1 MSWLLSPLRART
13 FAALGLAL
21 SVALAACAVPQPP
34 PPSSPT
40 SAQTAPPARTPTVA
54 PPPSVAHALPA
65 TPPPS
70 TAQPVA
76 PPTTVSAPPSQTDA
90 ATGETLGQWAYDYVR
105 HLSVELGP
113 RTSGTER
120 EKRAADY
127 IAAELRSLGY
137 QVEIPS
143 FPVQDYSEASMQ
155 VFQDAPDPASYRASP
170 IILSGHGAVTAPL
183 VQTGLGRPDD
193 FTSNITG
200 KVALMER
207 GTLTFQDKVA
217 NAAKAGAA
225 AAMIYNNAPGP
236 FQGSMQSRSAIPAV
250 AVSREDGARLLELLD
265 RGGVTVTVTVQVVES
280 PSQNVIGEKPGGDRV
295 IIIGGHY
302 DTVAASPG
310 ANDNGSGTAVMLAVA
325 RYFAQRQLPV
335 TLRFMGFGAE
345 EAGLVGSRAY
355 VRALPEAERKRI
367 VGVLNLD
374 ALGTG
379 APLQMNGSTV
389 LSELVQRVA
398 DRAGITLRTELRPT
412 GGSDHASFIQASIP
426 AVHISSSNLS
436 RIHTSND
443 RIEFVERALLG
454 DAALLAVAAVQEMAT
469 GPQLR

>member
-1 MSWLLSPLRART
+1 I
-13 FAALGLAL
+13 
-21 SVALAACAVPQPP
+21 
-34 PPSSPT
+34 
-40 SAQTAPPARTPTVA
+40 
-54 PPPSVAHALPA
+54 PA
-65 TPPPS
+65 TPPAS

-76 PPTTVSAPPSQTDA
+76 PPTMVATPPSQADA

-105 HLSVELGP
+105 RLSVELGP

-137 QVEIPS
+137 QVEIPP
-143 FPVQDYSEASMQ
+143 FPVQDYSEASRQ
-155 VFQDAPDPASYRASP
+155 VVQDAPEPASYRASP

-183 VQTGLGRPDD
+183 AQAGRGRPAD
-193 FTSNITG
+193 FPSNITG

-207 GTLTFQDKVA
+207 GVLTFQDKVA

-225 AAMIYNNAPGP
+225 AAIIYNNAPGP
-236 FQGSMQSRSAIPAV
+236 FQGSMQSRGAIPAV
-250 AVSREDGARLLELLD
+250 AVSREDGAHLLENLD
-265 RGGVTVTVTVQVVES
+265 RGGVTVTVTVTVQVVES

-295 IIIGGHY
+295 IIVGGHY

-325 RYFAQRQLPV
+325 RYFAQRQVPV

-355 VRALPEAERKRI
+355 VRSLPEAERKRI

-379 APLQMNGSTV
+379 APLQMNGSTA

-398 DRAGITLRTELRPT
+398 DRAGITLRTEIRPT
-412 GGSDHASFIQASIP
+412 GSSDHASFIQANIP

-443 RIEFVERALLG
+443 RIEFVERALLR
-454 DAALLAVAAVQEMAT
+454 DAALLAVAAVREMAT
-469 GPQLR
+469 GPQ

>member
-13 FAALGLAL
+13 FATLGLAL
-21 SVALAACAVPQPP
+21 STALAACAVPQPP

-40 SAQTAPPARTPTVA
+40 PAQTAPPARTLT
-54 PPPSVAHALPA
+54 A
-65 TPPPS
+65 TPPAS

-76 PPTTVSAPPSQTDA
+76 PPTAVATPVSQADA

-105 HLSVELGP
+105 RLSVELGP

-120 EKRAADY
+120 ERRAADD

-137 QVEIPS
+137 QVEIAP
-143 FPVQDYSEASMQ
+143 FPVQDYSEASRQ
-155 VFQDAPDPASYRASP
+155 VVQDTPGPASYRASP

-183 VQTGLGRPDD
+183 AQAGLGRPDD
-193 FTSNITG
+193 FPSNITG

-207 GTLTFQDKVA
+207 GALTFQDKVA

-225 AAMIYNNAPGP
+225 AAMVYNNAPGP

-265 RGGVTVTVTVQVVES
+265 RGGVTVTVTVQVIES

-302 DTVAASPG
+302 DTVAVSPS

-325 RYFAQRQLPV
+325 RYFAQRQVPV
-335 TLRFMGFGAE
+335 TLRFMAFGAE

-355 VRALPEAERKRI
+355 VRSLPETERKRI

-379 APLQMNGSTV
+379 APLRMNGSTA
-389 LSELVQRVA
+389 LSELVQRMA
-398 DRAGITLRTELRPT
+398 DRAGITLRRESRTE
-412 GGSDHASFIQASIP
+412 GDSDHASFIQANIP
-426 AVHISSSNLS
+426 AVHIFSSDMS

-443 RIEFVERALLG
+443 RIEFVESALLR
-454 DAALLAVAAVQEMAT
+454 DAALLAVAAVQEMARNT
-469 GPQLR
+469 P

>member
-13 FAALGLAL
+13 FATLGLAL

-40 SAQTAPPARTPTVA
+40 PAR
-54 PPPSVAHALPA
+54 A
-65 TPPPS
+65 TPPSRTLTTTPPAS
-70 TAQPVA
+70 TTQPVA
-76 PPTTVSAPPSQTDA
+76 PPTTVAPLSQADA

-137 QVEIPS
+137 QVDIPP
-143 FPVQDYSEASMQ
+143 FPVQDYSEASRQ
-155 VFQDAPDPASYRASP
+155 VVQDAPDMASYRASP
-170 IILSGHGAVTAPL
+170 IILSGHGAVTALL
-183 VQTGLGRPDD
+183 VQAGQGRPDD
-193 FTSNITG
+193 FPSNIKG

-207 GTLTFQDKVA
+207 GVLTFQDKVA

-225 AAMIYNNAPGP
+225 AAMVYNNAPGP
-236 FQGSMQSRSAIPAV
+236 FQGSMQSRGAIPAI

-265 RGGVTVTVTVQVVES
+265 RGSVTVTVTVQVVES
-280 PSQNVIGEKPGGDRV
+280 PSQNVIAEKPSGDRV

-302 DTVAASPG
+302 DTVAVSPG

-325 RYFAQRQLPV
+325 RYFAQRQVPV

-355 VRALPEAERKRI
+355 VRTLPEAERKRI

-379 APLQMNGSTV
+379 APLQINGSTV
-389 LSELVQRVA
+389 LSELVQRMA
-398 DRAGITLRTELRPT
+398 DRAGITLRAESRPS
-412 GGSDHASFIQASIP
+412 GDSDHASFIQANIP

-443 RIEFVERALLG
+443 RIEFVERTLLR